1 MNDSKYFS
9 RSWALL
15 TRDKGWIKPILV
27 MTVASLVPIAGF
39 LGNSGYILEWAR
51 LTAWGVDSAPK
62 QRNVNIGACIHSGWR
77 AFVVALGWGLC
88 LSIAVS
94 LVNAIISVLPDTL
107 AAILG
112 MLFGLVTMV
121 VYAVY
126 GVVMNIA
133 QIRTSIYESI
143 AAGYRIDRVF
153 EMIKRDT
160 KGFCLLFL
168 MGLCC
173 SMVLGIAV
181 FFMIMVIM
189 SLLVPFVMMASSA
202 SGSEAMLGIVTAILI
217 PLMVLSVLFSALFSF
232 LFIGTEMLLK
242 TATALWMRQFDVPSW
257 GKSADPLPDQPIAE
271 ESHQPAGFTVVQPY
285 TSAPVTE
292 QPVEQEPPAQPE
304 PEPKPEPAQP
314 EPAQP
319 EPEPEP
325 TPALELEPT
334 PELVPESNQEPEPDL
349 ESETKEP
356 EESGPNA
363 DDAEEASTDTR
374 VKNVDDLYADLY
386 DVIQRS
392 NRTGD
397 DQ

>member
-304 PEPKPEPAQP
+304 PEP
-314 EPAQP
+314 
-319 EPEPEP
+319 EP